1 MIEDNVVNST
11 KHSIMGSQ
19 NGGRIKL
26 VQLHSLTT
34 DIQIEI

>member
-1 MIEDNVVNST
+1 MIEDNVVNLK
-11 KHSIMGSQ
+11 KHSIMQIQ

-26 VQLHSLTT
+26 VQLTT